1 VPVLESG
8 AVAIKVGGMNPL
20 FVAHKHYGTLL
31 LALIAAVILVALI
44 KGPNTKFQRIVAV
57 LVDINLV
64 VGLFAILQDG
74 ARNISWFHVI
84 FALGA
89 VGLLHASAKSED
101 RTKVVRCFSIA
112 LGLLVLAW
120 SVNAPWGPAF
130 FKDTLLI
137 KSAPAAAAAP
147 ATVAPAPTAPVTAP
161 AAK

>member
-1 VPVLESG
+1 
-8 AVAIKVGGMNPL
+8 MNPL
-20 FVAHKHYGTLL
+20 FTIHKHYGSLLLVLL
-31 LALIAAVILVALI
+31 LAVIVVALV
-44 KGPNTKFQRIVAV
+44 KGPNTKFQRIVTV

-64 VGLFAILQDG
+64 IGIFAIFQDG

-101 RTKVVRCFSIA
+101 RTKVVSGFSIA

-120 SVNAPWGPAF
+120 SVNASWGPAF
-130 FKDTLLI
+130 FKDTLMI
-137 KSAPAAAAAP
+137 KSAPAAVAP
-147 ATVAPAPTAPVTAP
+147 ATVAPAAPAP